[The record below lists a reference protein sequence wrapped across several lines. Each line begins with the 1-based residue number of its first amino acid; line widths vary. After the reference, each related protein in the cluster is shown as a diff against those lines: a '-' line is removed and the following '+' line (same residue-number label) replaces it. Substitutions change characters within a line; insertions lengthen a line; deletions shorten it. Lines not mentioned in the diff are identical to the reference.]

1 MTNLILTLDI
11 GKTNISKRIL
21 WDLYADGEF
30 LANGISP
37 YAQGYSGSE
46 REIRDIS
53 FADGLVDACRSI
65 KSRLEDKNLVAANLV
80 IKVPSSR
87 LASMINEF
95 TSWGRTSSFKDDLAE
110 KILTALDPL
119 PMQIHALVTRG
130 NDVKDATPTRVDS
143 LMEEASFDF
152 KEEDNG

>member
-37 YAQGYSGSE
+37 YPQGYSGSE

-143 LMEEASFDF
+143 LMGEASFDF